1 MRVANRLWFLLLPL
15 AAFGLW
21 SMLASPRALF
31 GIDPGPLGMFALV
44 ASTVGALLLLS
55 RTPRE
60 RLDGASPAEWKA
72 WIGTGFML
80 VGVLYFLSRASL
92 FVDGHW
98 GDPHAGA
105 VARNLVLL
113 LVAWTV
119 LSSTLAARWKGRVD
133 EDERDREIAARAA
146 GWGRGALVFCL
157 VGIAVMLGFSPP
169 ERLQWATHFMIAN
182 LLVFALMW
190 HCLVEY
196 AATALMYW
204 TQRRQAGE

>member
-1 MRVANRLWFLLLPL
+1 MKVANRLWFLLLPL

-44 ASTVGALLLLS
+44 ASTVAALLLLS

-60 RLDGASPAEWKA
+60 RLDGASPTEWKA

-113 LVAWTV
+113 LVAWVV
-119 LSSTLAARWKGRVD
+119 LSQVVAARWKGRVQ
-133 EDERDREIAARAA
+133 EDERDRRIEADASE
-146 GWGRGALVFCL
+146 WGRGGLVFC
-157 VGIAVMLGFSPP
+157 VIALAVLFGFSPAD
-169 ERLQWATHFMIAN
+169 RLQWATPFVVAN

-190 HCLVEY
+190 GWLVEY
-196 AATALMYW
+196 AATVAMYVRD
-204 TQRRQAGE
+204 RRR

>member
-1 MRVANRLWFLLLPL
+1 MKVANWLWFLLLPL

-21 SMLASPRALF
+21 SMLASPRSLF

-60 RLDGASPAEWKA
+60 RLDSASPAEWKA

-92 FVDGHW
+92 FTTGHW

-146 GWGRGALVFCL
+146 GWGRGALVFSL

-196 AATALMYW
+196 AATALMYLRDRSAA
-204 TQRRQAGE
+204 T